1 MIALRVA
8 KLILIFRRKAK
19 FLLNKGKKEKKTF
32 FARSLDQFRSLEE
45 RKKARNVFVMSL
57 RLSDYKVLHNI
68 TSSSSYLD
76 FVWIFALFLFA
87 FRTSK
92 FLEFKEF
99 NKTIIPFALVEYET
113 GYSQLGASLAITMS
127 YPTSAHGIIVN

>member
-1 MIALRVA
+1 M
-8 KLILIFRRKAK
+8 KA
-19 FLLNKGKKEKKTF
+19 KKEKKTF

-76 FVWIFALFLFA
+76 FVRVFVLFSFA

-99 NKTIIPFALVEYET
+99 NNTIISFVLVGYET

-127 YPTSAHGIIVN
+127 YSTRAHGKIVN

>member
-1 MIALRVA
+1 MIALSVA

-19 FLLNKGKKEKKTF
+19 FLLNEGKKEKKTF

-68 TSSSSYLD
+68 TSSSSSLD
-76 FVWIFALFLFA
+76 FVRNFALFSFA

-99 NKTIIPFALVEYET
+99 NKNN
-113 GYSQLGASLAITMS
+113 YSLRACWIWDWL
-127 YPTSAHGIIVN
+127 